1 MMRVVRGIL
10 ALLILVG
17 TLLAV
22 PGLLV
27 VLGHYPAPGDLAW
40 DRLLLTPDDG
50 RVLLW
55 LVTGLGWVVWLLFS
69 VSTAFDVAAA
79 LGRPSV
85 RLPGLRWMQGVS
97 GALLVAVLL
106 MLGSNAD
113 RHGTGVPVAVS
124 PAIAVAHAAPAPSGQ
139 QAPPATSVDALA
151 PGPEGPADWTEYTV
165 VRGDDLWTLARTHLG
180 DGKQWRRIV
189 DLNRVRL
196 AGNPEH
202 LEPGWVLRIP
212 SPVRADAPVVPAAP
226 VELVPA
232 IAPAVVSAPPP
243 MPDIPISTAIEEDPG
258 PLERSRLL
266 GGTGALV
273 ATGVSALLA
282 VRRQRQLVQRPVG
295 TVPRPAGAAADRLR
309 SALLSTPLPHAVELV
324 EQAVHMVA
332 RDALRR
338 GGLGMLDW
346 LRAGPTGIEF
356 RWAADAPP
364 PYDAPPPFVRA
375 GSSWTVS
382 LADVAADRDAAPDE
396 KTMRLWPTLVTLG
409 TDGEDTYLADLER
422 WGRVSV
428 HADSGERAGEVLTSC
443 LMELATGPW
452 SGAARVTVVGD
463 DGGFVDTGETEH
475 VVRVATLE
483 EILPAWESTAA
494 TQQALAAVA
503 TGPIPLLRLDPD
515 FAEAWAPQVLVL
527 LADITP
533 AERRRLTARF
543 TRAVRGP
550 LVLLSEHP
558 GGDATLSVDEAP
570 LRARWEPAGLA
581 ITPKMVPR
589 TVRDAVVELALVS
602 SPEALVPAPWWESRP
617 DQTATEELAMSADPR
632 LLLLGPVVLE
642 GACGEPPSRAPRQCL
657 EYCAWLLE
665 HPDSSSVEMV
675 RSLMVAEATRRSNM
689 SRLRGWL
696 GSNPDGQAYL
706 PEAYS
711 GRIRLH
717 PAVRSDWQEVQIL
730 LGRGVGLASD
740 STLVAILEMV
750 RGAPLADA
758 PPGGWSW
765 AEELRIAASCALR
778 DVAYAL
784 SERALEAND
793 LDLAKWAI
801 GRGLVAAQ
809 GDELL
814 LRQLLVSESRS
825 GNVREVERLVFRL
838 NSQARSLGVDLLPET
853 VVTMQQELEGRIRAR
868 DLPGPSRAAV

>member
-1 MMRVVRGIL
+1 MMRVVRGML
-10 ALLILVG
+10 ALLVLIG
-17 TLLAV
+17 SLLAV
-22 PGLLV
+22 PWLLV

-106 MLGSNAD
+106 MLGSNDD
-113 RHGTGVPVAVS
+113 RHGTGAPAVVTPVV
-124 PAIAVAHAAPAPSGQ
+124 AVAHAAPAPSVQ
-139 QAPPATSVDALA
+139 QVAPVARVDAVA
-151 PGPEGPADWTEYTV
+151 QVPEASADWMEYTV

-180 DGKQWRRIV
+180 DGMEWRRIV
-189 DLNRVRL
+189 ALNGELL
-196 AGNPEH
+196 AGDPEH

-212 SPVRADAPVVPAAP
+212 IPVAPDEPVPA
-226 VELVPA
+226 V
-232 IAPAVVSAPPP
+232 APAVVSAPAP
-243 MPDIPISTAIEEDPG
+243 MPDIPISTVVDEDAG
-258 PLERSRLL
+258 PRERNRLL
-266 GGTGALV
+266 SGTGTVV

-282 VRRQRQLVQRPVG
+282 ARRQRQLVQRPVG
-295 TVPRPAGAAADRLR
+295 TVPRPASEAADRLR
-309 SALLSTPLPHAVELV
+309 SALLSTPLPQAVELV
-324 EQAVHMVA
+324 ERAVHMVA
-332 RDALRR
+332 RDALSR
-338 GGLGMLDW
+338 GHLGTLDW
-346 LRAGPTGIEF
+346 LRAGPSGIEF
-356 RWAADAPP
+356 RWAVAS
-364 PYDAPPPFVRA
+364 DAPPPFVRN
-375 GSSWTVS
+375 GSSWTVG
-382 LADVAADRDAAPDE
+382 LEDVAADRDAAPQE
-396 KTMRLWPTLVTLG
+396 KALRLWPTLVTLG

-463 DGGFVDTGETEH
+463 DGGFVDIGEAEN

-494 TQQALAAVA
+494 AQQSLAAVA
-503 TGPIPLLRLDPD
+503 TGPVPLLRLDPD

-533 AERRRLTARF
+533 AERSRLTARF

-558 GGDATLSVDEAP
+558 GGDATLTVDEAP
-570 LRARWEPAGLA
+570 LRARWEPAGLE
-581 ITPKMVPR
+581 ITPQLVPR

-602 SPEALVPAPWWESRP
+602 SPEALVPAPWWDARP

-642 GACGEPPSRAPRQCL
+642 GARGAPPSRAPRQCL

-665 HPDSSSVEMV
+665 HPDSSSVEMA

-696 GSNPDGQAYL
+696 GSNPDGQSYL

-730 LGRGVGLASD
+730 LGRGVELASD
-740 STLVAILEMV
+740 STLVAILELV

-765 AEELRIAASCALR
+765 AEEMRISASCALR

-853 VVTMQQELEGRIRAR
+853 VTTMQQVLEGRIRAR
-868 DLPGPSRAAV
+868 EMPGPSRAAV